1 MAAYLPC
8 IGIVRLTSSGID
20 PDGEGTEY
28 RRDCMVPLADGVL
41 TGKYQGQASS
51 EQKVD

>member
-1 MAAYLPC
+1 MHRNCQVDVERELVPMAKALN
-8 IGIVRLTSSGID
+8 IGVTAWS
-20 PDGEGTEY
+20 
-28 RRDCMVPLADGVL
+28 PLADGVL